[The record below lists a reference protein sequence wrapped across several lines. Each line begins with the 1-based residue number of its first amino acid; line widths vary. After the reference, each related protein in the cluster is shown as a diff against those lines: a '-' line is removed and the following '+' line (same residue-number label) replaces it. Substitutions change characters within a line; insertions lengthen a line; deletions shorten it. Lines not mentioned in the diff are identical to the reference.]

1 MTDASTA
8 YSRALSLLPAFLVV
22 VVALVTPAASTSA
35 EGGPPQCRPD
45 GPVVTIPE
53 LPEASGIAVSRRVPG
68 RLWAHNDSGQPV
80 LFALDTRGSVS
91 GRVRLS
97 GVALEDWEAVVVGPC
112 PGGSCVYVADI
123 GDNAASRKR
132 IAIYRFPEPEGS
144 EASVAVTDVFHATY
158 PDGGHDAEALLV
170 TPDGGLF
177 IVTKGDTGAVAL
189 YRFPK
194 DSRAGTTH
202 ALERV
207 GAPHGPGR
215 PGRNER
221 ITDGAVSTTGEWIVL
236 RTRQKLM
243 FHRTSDVLAG
253 NWQVAKTIDLTAIG
267 EPQGEGVA
275 IDGDTVYLI
284 GEGGGR
290 SRPGTFAR
298 LTCSAIS

>member
-1 MTDASTA
+1 MNSSSAD
-8 YSRALSLLPAFLVV
+8 SRAIPPLPTFLFV
-22 VVALVTPAASTSA
+22 VVAMVAPSSSITG

-45 GPVVTIPE
+45 GPVASVPE

-97 GVALEDWEAVVVGPC
+97 GVALEDWEAVAVGPC
-112 PGGSCVYVADI
+112 PDGSCVYVADI
-123 GDNAASRKR
+123 GDNAARRKR
-132 IAIYRFPEPEGS
+132 IAIYRFPEPAGS
-144 EASVAVTDVFHATY
+144 EASVAVTDVFYATY
-158 PDGGHDAEALLV
+158 PDGAHDAEALLV
-170 TPDGGLF
+170 TPDGSLF
-177 IVTKGDTGAVAL
+177 IVTKGDTGTVAL
-189 YRFPK
+189 YRFPQTL
-194 DSRAGTTH
+194 RAGTTH
-202 ALERV
+202 SLERV
-207 GAPHGPGR
+207 GGPRESGK

-221 ITDGAVSTTGEWIVL
+221 ITDGAVSTSGEWIVL

-253 NWQVAKTIDLTAIG
+253 NWQVATTIDLTALG

-275 IDGDTVYLI
+275 VDGDTVYLV
-284 GEGGGR
+284 GEGAGR

-298 LTCSAIS
+298 LTCSTNS